1 MALLRVNTIQDTS
14 GVNGFSITNTTISI
28 NGTLTVSD
36 LVVNGVISGSSSY
49 IVPSQSGQGGKFMTT
64 DGSNPSWS
72 ALTTRSGIRSMSVFT
87 GNGTWSRPDECKNIM
102 VTCVGAG
109 GGGSGYTESGGAG
122 GMSQRQVDVT
132 NVSSV
137 SVTVGNPGGGTNYSG
152 CGGNGNTSSF
162 GGYCSASGGVG
173 ANCSQQHAGGYGG
186 NGSGGSLNVHGGGG
200 NGHGSHHSYGNYSSG
215 VSYYGGGQPAGHN
228 QVNWSHRHEL
238 HAAWGSGGNG
248 SRHSN
253 RGARGREGIVVVH
266 EYWG

>member
-1 MALLRVNTIQDTS
+1 MALLRVSQIQDPS
-14 GVNGFSITNTTISI
+14 GSVGFTVSNSTVSCS
-28 NGTLTVSD
+28 GTLTVTD
-36 LVVNGVISGSSSY
+36 LVINGTISGSSSY
-49 IVPSQSGQGGKFMTT
+49 IIPSQGGNSGSFLTT
-64 DGSNPSWS
+64 DGTNPTWG
-72 ALTTRSGIRSMSVFT
+72 ALSTRSGIRSMQVFT
-87 GNGTWSRPDECKNIM
+87 ASGTWTRPFGCKNIM

-109 GGGSGYTESGGAG
+109 GGGSGYCEAGGAG
-122 GMSQRQVDVT
+122 RMSQRQVDVT
-132 NVSSV
+132 NVASV
-137 SVTVGNPGGGTNYSG
+137 SVTVGSPGGGNNYSG

-162 GGYCSASGGVG
+162 GSYCSASGGVG

-238 HAAWGSGGNG
+238 HAAWGAGGNG

-253 RGARGREGIVVVH
+253 RGARGREGIVVIH

>member
-87 GNGTWSRPDECKNIM
+87 GNGTWSRPNDCKNIM

-109 GGGSGYTESGGAG
+109 GGGFTLFYIEKKNQKKLKKRLSKLLHIPIKFEKEGSKIKKYVTEICL
-122 GMSQRQVDVT
+122 
-132 NVSSV
+132 N
-137 SVTVGNPGGGTNYSG
+137 N
-152 CGGNGNTSSF
+152 F
-162 GGYCSASGGVG
+162 G
-173 ANCSQQHAGGYGG
+173 
-186 NGSGGSLNVHGGGG
+186 
-200 NGHGSHHSYGNYSSG
+200 
-215 VSYYGGGQPAGHN
+215 
-228 QVNWSHRHEL
+228 
-238 HAAWGSGGNG
+238 
-248 SRHSN
+248 
-253 RGARGREGIVVVH
+253 I
-266 EYWG
+266 

>member
-137 SVTVGNPGGGTNYSG
+137 SEQLEILVVAQTTQ
-152 CGGNGNTSSF
+152 
-162 GGYCSASGGVG
+162 GVVVMEI
-173 ANCSQQHAGGYGG
+173 H
-186 NGSGGSLNVHGGGG
+186 
-200 NGHGSHHSYGNYSSG
+200 HHS
-215 VSYYGGGQPAGHN
+215 GHT
-228 QVNWSHRHEL
+228 
-238 HAAWGSGGNG
+238 
-248 SRHSN
+248 
-253 RGARGREGIVVVH
+253 VVH
-266 EYWG
+266 LVE

>member
-36 LVVNGVISGSSSY
+36 LVINGTISGSSSY
-49 IVPSQSGQGGKFMTT
+49 IVPSQAGSGGQFLTT
-64 DGSNPSWS
+64 DGSSPSWA

-87 GNGTWSRPDECKNIM
+87 ANGTWTRPDFCKNIM

-109 GGGSGYTESGGAG
+109 GGGSGYCEAGGAG

-162 GGYCSASGGVG
+162 GSYCSASGGTG
-173 ANCSQQHAGGYGG
+173 ANCRQQHAGGIGG
-186 NGSGGSLNVHGGGG
+186 NGSGGNLNIYGGGG
-200 NGHGSHHSYGNYSSG
+200 NGHGSYWGFGNHTAGASFIGGTQPSS
-215 VSYYGGGQPAGHN
+215 HN
-228 QVNWSHRHEL
+228 QDNYSHRHQS

-248 SRHSN
+248 AQFGN
-253 RGARGREGIVVVH
+253 RGARGREGIVIVQ
-266 EYWG
+266 EFFG

>member
-1 MALLRVNTIQDTS
+1 MSGNSGHIIPRQAGNAEKLLQ
-14 GVNGFSITNTTISI
+14 
-28 NGTLTVSD
+28 
-36 LVVNGVISGSSSY
+36 
-49 IVPSQSGQGGKFMTT
+49 T
-64 DGSNPSWS
+64 DGTNLSWVE
-72 ALTTRSGIRSMSVFT
+72 AAGLAGIRSMQVWT
-87 GNGTWSRPDECKNIM
+87 GNGTWNRPSDCTSIM
-102 VTCVGAG
+102 VTAVGAG
-109 GGGSGYTESGGAG
+109 GGGSGYCEAGGAG
-122 GMSQRQVDVT
+122 GMSQRVIDVN
-132 NVSSV
+132 NVTSV

-152 CGGNGNTSSF
+152 SGGNGNTSSF
-162 GGYCSASGGVG
+162 GSYCSASGGVG

-200 NGHGSHHSYGNYSSG
+200 NGHGSHHSYGNYCSG
-215 VSYYGGGQPAGHN
+215 VSYYGGGQPGGHN

>member
-1 MALLRVNTIQDTS
+1 MALLRVNQIQDPS
-14 GVNGFSITNTTISI
+14 GSVGFTVSNSTVSVS
-28 NGTLTVSD
+28 GTLTVND
-36 LVVNGVISGSSSY
+36 LVVNGTITGSSSY
-49 IVPSQSGQGGKFMTT
+49 IVPSQAGKGGSFLST
-64 DGSNPSWS
+64 DGTNPVWS
-72 ALTTRSGIRSMSVFT
+72 GLSTRAGIRSMQVFT
-87 GNGTWSRPDECKNIM
+87 ANGTWTRPFGCKNIM

-109 GGGSGYTESGGAG
+109 GGGSGYCEAGGAG

-132 NVSSV
+132 NIASV
-137 SVTVGNPGGGTNYSG
+137 SVTVGSPGGGNNYSG

-162 GGYCSASGGVG
+162 GSYCSASGGVG

-200 NGHGSHHSYGNYSSG
+200 NGHGSHHSYGNYASG

-238 HAAWGSGGNG
+238 HAAWGAGGNG

-253 RGARGREGIVVVH
+253 RGARGREGIVVIH